1 MLNNIKILP
10 LVNLKSVQAFCA
22 YNNVL
27 FGLHCSP
34 SNMGKTDEQFFDWFD
49 GLTEEEK
56 EKQLRF
62 GLSLAKI
69 STEEMLDLC
78 YFASDE
84 NGIQYTEINL
94 KKLNPKEIIEIM
106 LAVCIAMTK
115 IKVNSVSDEQKK
127 N

>member
-1 MLNNIKILP
+1 MNNIKLLP

-34 SNMGKTDEQFFDWFD
+34 AHLGKTDEQFYDWFD
-49 GLTEEEK
+49 GLNETEK

-62 GLSLAKI
+62 GLSLAKL
-69 STEEMLDLC
+69 STEEMLDLAC
-78 YFASDE
+78 FASDE
-84 NGIQYTEINL
+84 NGIAFTEINL
-94 KKLNPKEIIEIM
+94 KKLNPIDILEIL
-106 LAVCIAMTK
+106 LAVCVAMSK
-115 IKVNSVSDEQKK
+115 IKVSSISEEQKK